1 MQPAK
6 PLEMQPPQTQTAM
19 PNKESPAPKVS
30 GRRQCSYRHRRLR
43 EIMAILS
50 RHEITK
56 GITPVKLRAIIED
69 LGPTFVKLGQILSMR
84 QDILPKSYCDELEKL
99 RTDVKPLPFAT
110 IVSEIEHAYGER
122 AKVLFA
128 SIDHTPLGS
137 ASIAQVHRAVMR
149 DGTEVAI
156 KVQRPDAYETMAIDM
171 AILERLTGLIQ
182 RFSPTGDVIDFKAVL
197 AEIWNTAKQEMDF
210 LIEAQNAEHFAA
222 DNAGIAYVGSP
233 KIFHHFT
240 TSRVL
245 MMSDVKGIAIDDI
258 AALTEQGYDLK
269 EIAEKLA
276 ENYIKQV
283 IDDAFFHADPHPG
296 NIRIHE
302 GKIIWIDLGMM
313 GTLSRRDCDLF
324 RDAIAAVGTKDVD
337 GFKTMLLNLGE
348 HSQPI
353 NHSRLYADL
362 ADLMDEYGNINIGE
376 MNLSELMQKALQIAA
391 YHHIAMPR
399 SVTML
404 ARSVM
409 TMEGVIAMLD
419 PDISIIEV
427 MARHVAQKSPLNVD
441 YRQITRHLLHNS
453 AAAGKSALDIP
464 VYLADLLKSTLKGQ
478 SKVNLELIGSEEPL
492 KKVERM
498 VNRLVTAIITAALLI
513 GSSFIATTRMKPTF
527 MGIPLLGF
535 IGFFAAIILGS
546 TTLISIYRSQRKR
559 KKRRF

>member
-1 MQPAK
+1 
-6 PLEMQPPQTQTAM
+6 M
-19 PNKESPAPKVS
+19 PNKASAIRPVS
-30 GRRQCSYRHRRLR
+30 GLRQRSYRHRRLR
-43 EIMAILS
+43 EIMAILA

-56 GITPVKLRAIIED
+56 GMSPKKLRAIIED

-110 IVSEIEHAYGER
+110 IVSEIEQAYGER

-240 TSRVL
+240 TAKVL
-245 MMSDVKGIAIDDI
+245 MMSDVKGIAIDDM
-258 AALTEQGYDLK
+258 AALTGQGYDLK

-283 IDDAFFHADPHPG
+283 IDDAFFHADPH
-296 NIRIHE
+296 IRIHE

-337 GFKTMLLNLGE
+337 AFKTMLLNLGE

-362 ADLMDEYGNINIGE
+362 ADLMDEYGSVNIGE
-376 MNLSELMQKALQIAA
+376 INLSELMQKSLQIAA

-419 PDISIIEV
+419 PDI
-427 MARHVAQKSPLNVD
+427 RHVAQKPPLNAD
-441 YRQITRHLLHNS
+441 YRQIARHWLHAS
-453 AAAGKSALDIP
+453 AAAGKSALNIP

-513 GSSFIATTRMKPTF
+513 GSSFIATTRMQPTF

-535 IGFFAAIILGS
+535 IGFFVAIILGS

>member
-1 MQPAK
+1 MRPAK
-6 PLEMQPPQTQTAM
+6 PPEKRPLPTQTAM
-19 PNKESPAPKVS
+19 PNKASAIRPVS
-30 GRRQCSYRHRRLR
+30 GPRQRSYRHRRLR
-43 EIMAILS
+43 EIMAILA

-56 GITPVKLRAIIED
+56 GMSPKKLRAIIED

-110 IVSEIEHAYGER
+110 IVSEIEQAYGER

-240 TSRVL
+240 TSKVL
-245 MMSDVKGIAIDDI
+245 MMSDVKGIAIDDM

-337 GFKTMLLNLGE
+337 AFKTMLLNLGE

-362 ADLMDEYGNINIGE
+362 ADLMDEYGSVNIGE
-376 MNLSELMQKALQIAA
+376 MNLSELMQKSLQIAA

-419 PDISIIEV
+419 PDISIVEV
-427 MARHVAQKSPLNVD
+427 MARHVAQKSPLNAD
-441 YRQITRHLLHNS
+441 YRQMARHWLHDS

-513 GSSFIATTRMKPTF
+513 GSSFIATTRMQPTF

-535 IGFFAAIILGS
+535 IGFFVAIILGS